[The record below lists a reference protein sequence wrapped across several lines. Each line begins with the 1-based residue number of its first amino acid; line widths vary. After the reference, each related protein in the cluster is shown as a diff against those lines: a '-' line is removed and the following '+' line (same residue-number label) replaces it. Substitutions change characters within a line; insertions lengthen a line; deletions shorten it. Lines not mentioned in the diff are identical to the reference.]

1 MKKQKQTIAALAMSL
16 LLLGASSLVS
26 CNKSENDAVVATEA
40 KNVVQMRNFAQATFE
55 LSKPENA
62 INASSSTKEAIEKT
76 TNLLLNQSKD
86 LLISNGKTENEL
98 ATMSSS
104 KIIETAFAVY
114 AEECQKQQSLK
125 N

>member
-1 MKKQKQTIAALAMSL
+1 MKKQRMKIATLAMSL
-16 LLLGASSLVS
+16 LLLGATCLVS
-26 CNKSENDAVVATEA
+26 CNKSEDDAVVPVEA

-55 LSKPENA
+55 LSKPENLK
-62 INASSSTKEAIEKT
+62 NTSLTSKEAVEKT

-86 LLISNGKTENEL
+86 LLISNGTTEKEL
-98 ATMSSS
+98 ATMTSS

-114 AEECQKQQSLK
+114 AEQCQKQQSLK